1 MKYRAF
7 LNLSGGVD
15 STYYLWRWLRE
26 NPNEIIIVHHCL
38 FLKRRLKEEKEAC
51 DKIIAFL
58 RKEGLKNFK
67 YIETGMQKGTMQ
79 GKTMDVEMLSGMTGI
94 ALKLAPTVT
103 DILLSYCQEETAE
116 LHKHLL
122 AGKEIK
128 DFDPKHRYSIVNKV
142 VETLTQRNFN
152 YICYRDEKGG
162 LLSKKAMIKEMP
174 RELFAMTWYC
184 RKPVN
189 GKPCGVCH
197 TCRKVKNATK

>member
-1 MKYRAF
+1 MKYKAF

-38 FLKRRLKEEKEAC
+38 FLKRRLNEEKAAC

-58 RKEGLKNFK
+58 KKEGFKNFK
-67 YIETGMQKGTMQ
+67 YIETGMQKGTMV

-103 DILLSYCQEETAE
+103 DVLLSYCQEETPE

-142 VETLTQRNFN
+142 VETLTQRQFN
-152 YICYRDEKGG
+152 YVCYRDENGG
-162 LLSKKAMIKEMP
+162 LLSKKQMIKEMP
-174 RELFAMTWYC
+174 RELFEMTWYC
-184 RKPVN
+184 RRPVN
-189 GKPCGVCH
+189 GKVCGVCH
-197 TCRKVKNATK
+197 TCRKVKNALK